1 MEELQRDAAI
11 QSFQEAPPRVNEFRR
26 FIRIFFARGV
36 VIFGL
41 VIILA
46 MIVTAIFAEMI
57 APYDPYE
64 LNMRDALAS
73 PSADHLLGTDTIGR
87 DTLSRIIYGTRTSL
101 EIGLIA
107 IAIASAIGMTLGL
120 IAGFYGGWFYII
132 IMRFI
137 DALMAFP
144 MILLALVIA
153 SLLGGGIVNVI
164 IALGISQM
172 PAYSRLMCAQ
182 VVSIKE
188 TDYVMAARSLGS
200 TGIRTMLRHIV
211 PNCLPPLIVLVTMML
226 GAVILA
232 EAGLSFL
239 GIGIE
244 APTAAWGAMV
254 SDGRD
259 YLLSNPILSFA
270 PGVAIMLVVFAF
282 NMVGDGLRDA
292 LDPSLRGIL

>member
-1 MEELQRDAAI
+1 METSI
-11 QSFQEAPPRVNEFRR
+11 QHNTSGEFQEAPPRINEWKR
-26 FIRIFFARGV
+26 FFRIFFARGL
-36 VIFGL
+36 VIVGL
-41 VIILA
+41 VIILV
-46 MIVTAIFAEMI
+46 MIITAIFAEQI
-57 APYDPYE
+57 APFNPYAPD
-64 LNMRDALAS
+64 LRNGLAP
-73 PSADHLLGTDTIGR
+73 PSSAHILGTDSIGR
-87 DTLSRIIYGTRTSL
+87 DTLSRIVYGTRTSL

-107 IAIASAIGMTLGL
+107 IAIASLLGMSLGL
-120 IAGFYGGWFYII
+120 IAGFYGGWVYVV
-132 IMRFI
+132 IMRLI

-172 PAYSRLMCAQ
+172 PAYARLMCAQ

-188 TDYVMAARSLGS
+188 SDYVMAAHSLGS
-200 TGIRTMLRHIV
+200 DNIRIMLRHIV

-259 YLLSNPILSFA
+259 YLLTNPVLSIA